1 MTLGRTRMNPSKLD
15 DLALT
20 YAFWCLRLWLGL
32 RTLFAGLEK
41 FAGRITVQQPLLDAN
56 GTPDPSGAVVA
67 VTKKVYG
74 FSHYQAI
81 PENLRD
87 KFAQEPLLPG
97 FLTAPFYALLG
108 YVLIVLGVALLLGI
122 RTREALLGIGLVFTL
137 LTIGLILI
145 AQEQGVAWLA
155 IQILLVA
162 AALALSPYNRW
173 SITRV

>member
-1 MTLGRTRMNPSKLD
+1 MNPFKLD

-32 RTLFAGLEK
+32 RVLVAGLEK
-41 FAGRITVQQPLLDAN
+41 FSGKITVQQPLLDAN

-67 VTKKVYG
+67 VSKKVYG
-74 FSHYQAI
+74 FAHYQSI

-87 KFAQEPLLPG
+87 KFLQEPLLPG

-108 YVLIVLGVALLLGI
+108 YLLIGLGLALLLGI

-137 LTIGLILI
+137 LTVGLILI
-145 AQEQGVAWLA
+145 GQDPGVAWLA
-155 IQILLVA
+155 AHIVLVA
-162 AALALSPYNRW
+162 VALVLSPYNRW
-173 SITRV
+173 SLTRV